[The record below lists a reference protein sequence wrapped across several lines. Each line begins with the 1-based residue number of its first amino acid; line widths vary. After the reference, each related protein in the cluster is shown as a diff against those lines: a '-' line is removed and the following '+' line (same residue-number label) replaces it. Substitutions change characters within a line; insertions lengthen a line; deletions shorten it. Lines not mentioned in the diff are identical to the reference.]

1 MVGKDRALSVC
12 EAAISACG
20 ADAAEAVLMLETD
33 SLTRFANSEIHQN
46 TTVDSAELF
55 VRAVLGTREGWA
67 SANQIAS
74 DAVREAA
81 TRAVQMA
88 RVQPENPEAPGLA
101 DPAEYEEAE
110 GYDEQT
116 HSFTPAQRAQAV
128 SRIIR
133 QADAHKLNA
142 SGSLRTRTTEVAV
155 ANSKGVRAWA
165 RGTDASL
172 ITVVMTGFEPDAGSG
187 YAEAASR
194 RVGDLDFE
202 AMGATAVRKC
212 LAARHPGDVEP
223 GEYVVVMEPS
233 AVATALQML
242 AYMGMNGISFI
253 EGRSYA
259 SGRLGTK
266 VTSEMVTVVDDWR
279 DPDTSPL
286 PFDFEGVPRQR
297 VTLIEQGIA
306 SGMIYDRAAA
316 ARANTKSTGHAVPGG
331 GMPGG
336 YPLHLVMNAGDS
348 SVEEMVAATER
359 GIYITRFNYA
369 NPVHPMKT
377 IFTGM
382 TKDGTFMIEDGKIGR
397 PLRNL
402 RFTDSILD
410 GLFASITD
418 VSRDTGL
425 LPTGNGMSIYR
436 APAIRARLQVTGSTV

>member
-12 EAAISACG
+12 EEAISACG

-46 TTVDSAELF
+46 TTVDSAELL

-187 YAEAASR
+187 YAETASR

-297 VTLIEQGIA
+297 VTLIDRGIA
-306 SGMIYDRAAA
+306 SAMIYDRTAA
-316 ARANTKSTGHAVPGG
+316 ARANARSTGHAVPGG

-336 YPLHLVMNAGDS
+336 YPLHLSMNAGDS
-348 SVEEMVAATER
+348 TIREMVAGTER

-369 NPVHPMKT
+369 NPVHPVKT

-382 TKDGTFMIEDGKIGR
+382 TKDGTFMIEDGRIGR

-410 GLFASITD
+410 GLFASITAI
-418 VSRDTGL
+418 SCDTGL

-436 APAIRARLQVTGSTV
+436 APAIRARLRITGSTV

>member
-12 EAAISACG
+12 EEAISACG

-46 TTVDSAELF
+46 TTVDSAELL

-297 VTLIEQGIA
+297 VTLIDRGIA
-306 SGMIYDRAAA
+306 SAMIYDRTAA
-316 ARANTKSTGHAVPGG
+316 ARANARSTGHAVPGG

-336 YPLHLVMNAGDS
+336 YPLHLSMNAGDS
-348 SVEEMVAATER
+348 TIREMVAGTER

-369 NPVHPMKT
+369 NPVHPVKT

-382 TKDGTFMIEDGKIGR
+382 TKDGTFMIEDGRIGR

-410 GLFASITD
+410 GLFASITAI
-418 VSRDTGL
+418 SCDTGL

-436 APAIRARLQVTGSTV
+436 APAIRARLRITGSTV

>member
-12 EAAISACG
+12 EEAISACG

-46 TTVDSAELF
+46 TTVDSAELL

-133 QADAHKLNA
+133 QADAHRLNA

-297 VTLIEQGIA
+297 VTLIDRGIA
-306 SGMIYDRAAA
+306 SAMIYDRTAA
-316 ARANTKSTGHAVPGG
+316 ARANARSTGHAVPGG

-336 YPLHLVMNAGDS
+336 YPLHLSMNAGDS
-348 SVEEMVAATER
+348 TIREMVAGTER

-369 NPVHPMKT
+369 NPVHPVKT

-382 TKDGTFMIEDGKIGR
+382 TKDGTFMIEDGRIGR

-410 GLFASITD
+410 GLFASITAI
-418 VSRDTGL
+418 SCDTGL

-436 APAIRARLQVTGSTV
+436 APAIRARLRITGSTV

>member
-12 EAAISACG
+12 EEAISACG
-20 ADAAEAVLMLETD
+20 ADAAEAVLMLKTD

-46 TTVDSAELF
+46 TTVDSAELL

-297 VTLIEQGIA
+297 VTLIDRGIA
-306 SGMIYDRAAA
+306 SAMIYDRTAA
-316 ARANTKSTGHAVPGG
+316 ARANARSTGHAVPGG

-336 YPLHLVMNAGDS
+336 YPLHLSMNAGDS
-348 SVEEMVAATER
+348 TIREMVAGTER

-369 NPVHPMKT
+369 NPVHPVKT

-382 TKDGTFMIEDGKIGR
+382 TKDGTFMIEDGRIGR

-410 GLFASITD
+410 GLFASITAI
-418 VSRDTGL
+418 SCDTGL

-436 APAIRARLQVTGSTV
+436 APAIRARLRITGSTV

>member
-20 ADAAEAVLMLETD
+20 ADEAEAVLMLETD

-46 TTVDSAELF
+46 TAVDDATLF
-55 VRAVLGTREGWA
+55 VRAVSGTRAGWA
-67 SANQIAS
+67 STNQITH
-74 DAVREAA
+74 DAAQAA
-81 TRAVQMA
+81 ALRAVQMA
-88 RVQPENPEAPGLA
+88 RVQPETPDASGLA

-110 GYDEQT
+110 GYDERT
-116 HSFTPAQRAQAV
+116 SAFTPADRAQAV
-128 SRIIR
+128 SRIVR
-133 QADAHKLNA
+133 QADVHGLNA
-142 SGSLRTRTTEVAV
+142 SGSLRTRVTEVAV
-155 ANSKGVRAWA
+155 ANSRGVRAWT

-172 ITVVMTGFEPDAGSG
+172 ITVVMTGFESDAGSG

-202 AMGATAVRKC
+202 ALGATAVRKC

-233 AVATALQML
+233 AVATTLQML

-266 VTSEMVTVVDDWR
+266 VTSGMVTIVDDWR

-297 VTLIEQGIA
+297 VTLIEQGMA
-306 SGMIYDRAAA
+306 SGMIYDRSAA
-316 ARANTKSTGHAVPGG
+316 ARANTRSTGHAVPGG

-336 YPLHLVMNAGDS
+336 YPLHLVMDGGDS
-348 SVEEMVAATER
+348 SIEEMVAGTER

-369 NPVHPMKT
+369 NPVHPVKT

-382 TKDGTFMIEDGKIGR
+382 TKDGTFMIEDGRIGR

-410 GLFASITD
+410 GLFAGVAD
-418 VSRDTGL
+418 VSRATRL
-425 LPTGNGMSIYR
+425 LPTGNGTSIYR
-436 APAIRARLQVTGSTV
+436 APAIRARLKITGSTV

>member
-12 EAAISACG
+12 EEAISACG

-46 TTVDSAELF
+46 TTVDSAELL

-165 RGTDASL
+165 WGTDASL

-297 VTLIEQGIA
+297 VTLIDRGIA
-306 SGMIYDRAAA
+306 SAMIYDRTAA
-316 ARANTKSTGHAVPGG
+316 ARANARSTGHAVPGG

-336 YPLHLVMNAGDS
+336 YPLHLSMNAGDS
-348 SVEEMVAATER
+348 TIREMVAGTER

-369 NPVHPMKT
+369 NPVHPVKT

-382 TKDGTFMIEDGKIGR
+382 TKDGTFMIEDGRIGR

-425 LPTGNGMSIYR
+425 LPTGNGVSIYR
-436 APAIRARLQVTGSTV
+436 APAIRARLRITGSTV

>member
-1 MVGKDRALSVC
+1 MVGKERALETC
-12 EAAISACG
+12 EAAISASG
-20 ADAAEAVLMLETD
+20 ADAAEAVLISESD

-46 TTVDSAELF
+46 TTVDDVTLF

-67 SANQIAS
+67 STNQITR
-74 DAVREAA
+74 DAVQGAA
-81 TRAVQMA
+81 RRAVQA
-88 RVQPENPEAPGLA
+88 ADVQPETPDAPGLA
-101 DPAEYEEAE
+101 DPAEYEEAD
-110 GYDEQT
+110 GYDELT
-116 HSFTPAQRAQAV
+116 AAFTPAERAQGV
-128 SRIIR
+128 SRIIQ
-133 QADAHKLNA
+133 QADAHRLNA
-142 SGSLRTRTTEVAV
+142 SGSLRTRATEVAV
-155 ANSKGVRAWA
+155 ANSRGVRAWT

-172 ITVVMTGFEPDAGSG
+172 ITVVMTGFESDAGSG
-187 YAEAASR
+187 YAGAASR
-194 RVGDLDFE
+194 RVGDLDF
-202 AMGATAVRKC
+202 GAIGISAVRKC
-212 LAARHPGDVEP
+212 LAMRHPGDVEP

-242 AYMGMNGISFI
+242 AYMGMNGISFV

-266 VTSEMVTVVDDWR
+266 VTSEMVTIADDWR

-297 VTLIEQGIA
+297 VTLIDRGIA

-316 ARANTKSTGHAVPGG
+316 ARANARSTGHAVLGG

-336 YPLHLVMNAGDS
+336 YPLHLAMNAGDS
-348 SVEEMVAATER
+348 SIEDMVAGTDH

-369 NPVHPMKT
+369 NPVHPVKT

-382 TKDGTFMIEDGKIGR
+382 TKDGTFLIEDGKIGR

-410 GLFASITD
+410 GLFASITAI
-418 VSRDTGL
+418 SRDTGL
-425 LPTGNGMSIYR
+425 LPAINGMSIYR
-436 APAIRARLQVTGSTV
+436 APAIRARLQITGSTV

>member
-12 EAAISACG
+12 EEAISACG

-46 TTVDSAELF
+46 TTVDSAELL

-187 YAEAASR
+187 YAETAAR

-297 VTLIEQGIA
+297 VTLIDRGIA
-306 SGMIYDRAAA
+306 SAMIYDRTAA
-316 ARANTKSTGHAVPGG
+316 ARANARSTGHAVPGG

-336 YPLHLVMNAGDS
+336 YPVHLSMNAGDS
-348 SVEEMVAATER
+348 TIREMVAGTER

-369 NPVHPMKT
+369 NPVHPVKT

-382 TKDGTFMIEDGKIGR
+382 TKDGSFMIEDGRIGR

-410 GLFASITD
+410 GLFASITAI
-418 VSRDTGL
+418 SCDTGL

-436 APAIRARLQVTGSTV
+436 APAIRARLRITGSTV

>member
-1 MVGKDRALSVC
+1 MVGKERAIETC
-12 EAAISACG
+12 EAAMSACG
-20 ADAAEAVLMLETD
+20 ADAVEAVLMSETD

-46 TTVDSAELF
+46 TTVDDATLF
-55 VRAVLGTREGWA
+55 VRAVLGTRAGWA
-67 SANQIAS
+67 STNQITY
-74 DAVREAA
+74 DDVQEAA
-81 TRAVQMA
+81 LRAVQMA
-88 RVQPENPEAPGLA
+88 RVQPENPEAPGLP
-101 DPAEYEEAE
+101 DPAEYEEAQ
-110 GYDEQT
+110 GYDERT
-116 HSFTPAQRAQAV
+116 SAFTPADRAQAV
-128 SRIIR
+128 SRIVR
-133 QADAHKLNA
+133 QADAHGLKA
-142 SGSLRTRTTEVAV
+142 SGSLRTRVTEVAV
-155 ANSKGVRAWA
+155 ANSRGVRAWT

-172 ITVVMTGFEPDAGSG
+172 ITVVMTGFESDAGSG

-194 RVGDLDFE
+194 RVSDLDFE
-202 AMGATAVRKC
+202 ALGATAVRKC
-212 LAARHPGDVEP
+212 LAARSPGDVDP

-266 VTSEMVTVVDDWR
+266 VTSEMITIVDDWR

-306 SGMIYDRAAA
+306 SGMIYDRSAA

-336 YPLHLVMNAGDS
+336 YPLHLAMSAGDS
-348 SVEEMVAATER
+348 TIEEMVAGTER

-369 NPVHPMKT
+369 NPVHPVKT

-402 RFTDSILD
+402 RFTDSILG
-410 GLFASITD
+410 GLFASITAI
-418 VSRDTGL
+418 SRDTGL
-425 LPTGNGMSIYR
+425 LPTGNGTSIYR
-436 APAIRARLQVTGSTV
+436 APAIRARLRITGSTV

>member
-1 MVGKDRALSVC
+1 
-12 EAAISACG
+12 
-20 ADAAEAVLMLETD
+20 
-33 SLTRFANSEIHQN
+33 
-46 TTVDSAELF
+46 
-55 VRAVLGTREGWA
+55 
-67 SANQIAS
+67 
-74 DAVREAA
+74 
-81 TRAVQMA
+81 
-88 RVQPENPEAPGLA
+88 
-101 DPAEYEEAE
+101 
-110 GYDEQT
+110 
-116 HSFTPAQRAQAV
+116 
-128 SRIIR
+128 
-133 QADAHKLNA
+133 
-142 SGSLRTRTTEVAV
+142 
-155 ANSKGVRAWA
+155 
-165 RGTDASL
+165 
-172 ITVVMTGFEPDAGSG
+172 
-187 YAEAASR
+187 
-194 RVGDLDFE
+194 
-202 AMGATAVRKC
+202 MGATAVRKC

-297 VTLIEQGIA
+297 VTLIDRGIA
-306 SGMIYDRAAA
+306 SAMIYDRTAA
-316 ARANTKSTGHAVPGG
+316 ARANARSTGHAVPGG

-336 YPLHLVMNAGDS
+336 YPLHLSMNAGDS
-348 SVEEMVAATER
+348 TIREMVAGTER

-369 NPVHPMKT
+369 NPVHPVKT

-382 TKDGTFMIEDGKIGR
+382 TKDGTFMIEDGRIGR

-410 GLFASITD
+410 GLFASITAI
-418 VSRDTGL
+418 SCDTGL

-436 APAIRARLQVTGSTV
+436 APAIRARLRITGSTV